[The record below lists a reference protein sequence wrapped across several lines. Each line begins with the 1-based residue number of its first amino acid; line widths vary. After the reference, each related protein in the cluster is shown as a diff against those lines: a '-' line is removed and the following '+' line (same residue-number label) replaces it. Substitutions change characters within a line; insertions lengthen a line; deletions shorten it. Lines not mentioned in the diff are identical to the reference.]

1 MDSPFLCRETGHVT
15 PKRHSHLCRCPK
27 ANLWQT
33 RPLSLIIGQAGWL
46 WAQTRQNTC
55 SKNCSSVSDHYV
67 VPSHSIEE
75 VKVSGISQ
83 LGNTSEGRL
92 ARTGSLS
99 MALQVLRRHRKA
111 MHTKEIA
118 EHIFQEFHV
127 RVNKWSLGTL
137 WRHIK
142 NHPDSPFYKPKR
154 TSNTYASPEALF
166 RLRSLR

>member
-1 MDSPFLCRETGHVT
+1 M
-15 PKRHSHLCRCPK
+15 
-27 ANLWQT
+27 
-33 RPLSLIIGQAGWL
+33 
-46 WAQTRQNTC
+46 
-55 SKNCSSVSDHYV
+55 SDHYV

-75 VKVSGISQ
+75 VKVSGIRQ

-127 RVNKWSLGTL
+127 RVNKWSLGTQL
-137 WRHIK
+137 WRHVK
-142 NHPDSPFYKPKR
+142 NRPDSPFYKSKR
-154 TSNTYASPEALF
+154 TSNTYGLKERQLTATVSH
-166 RLRSLR
+166 